1 MENNYKK
8 GLLGERVLER
18 AFQLKIIPNLKYEA
32 NLSPFNAID
41 GISPIQVAKINQING
56 DFMFTSLEC
65 RIEFIDAKNG
75 NWISKKALDNIR
87 DGAYVAFNMYH
98 NSRAFIVRA
107 DVEFKS
113 FARKIPL
120 TTRIK
125 GDDGYA
131 IMWNSLPKEVQ
142 MLEFDEEAFEKMR
155 LELMIEDEQLA
166 KETNGEILNTIV
178 NAL

>member
-1 MENNYKK
+1 MDNYKK

-18 AFQLKIIPNLKYEA
+18 AFQLNIIPNFQYQA
-32 NLSPFNAID
+32 NISPFIEID
-41 GISPIQVAKINQING
+41 GINPIQVAKINQING
-56 DFMFTSLEC
+56 DFMFTTLEC

-87 DGAYVAFNMYH
+87 DGAYIAFNMYH
-98 NSRAFIVRA
+98 NSRPFIVRA

-120 TTRIK
+120 TPRVK

-142 MLEFDEEAFEKMR
+142 MFEFDEDEFEKMR

-166 KETNGEILNTIV
+166 KETNGEISNTIV
-178 NAL
+178 NTL